1 MKKKNTKRNLTKP
14 TPPKYKKTLVINLMA
29 GPGAGKSTMAAALF
43 SKLKWQGIDCELA
56 AEYAKDL
63 VWEKRTK
70 TFENQVYIF
79 GKQHNRIFR
88 LLGQVQVVITD
99 SPLLLT
105 PIYDGRKRET
115 LKKLVFEEV
124 NRCNNLNIFVVR
136 RKDYNPNGRV
146 HTKSQADVIDE
157 TVKNFLE
164 ENNVPFIEV
173 EGTPDGVDY
182 IVCCVKETLKNET
195 RGNKNR

>member
-1 MKKKNTKRNLTKP
+1 MKP
-14 TPPKYKKTLVINLMA
+14 TPPKYQKTIVVNLMA

-43 SKLKWQGIDCELA
+43 AQLKWKGIDCELA

-63 VWEKRTK
+63 VWEKRDK

-88 LLGQVQVVITD
+88 LLGQVEVVITD

-105 PIYDGRKRET
+105 PIYDGHKRET

-157 TVKNFLE
+157 TVKNFLK
-164 ENNVPFIEV
+164 ENKMPFVEV
-173 EGTPDGVDY
+173 EGTPGGVLY
-182 IVCCVKETLKNET
+182 ISTLVEEMLLKQLLL
-195 RGNKNR
+195 KK

>member
-1 MKKKNTKRNLTKP
+1 MKKTIQ
-14 TPPKYKKTLVINLMA
+14 PKYKKTLVINLMA

-43 SKLKWQGIDCELA
+43 AQLKWRGIDCELA

-63 VWEKRTK
+63 VWEKRDK

-105 PIYDGRKRET
+105 PIYDGHKRET

-157 TVKNFLE
+157 NVKDFMKGNK
-164 ENNVPFIEV
+164 VPFIEV
-173 EGTPDGVDY
+173 EGTPTGIGEIVTLVD
-182 IVCCVKETLKNET
+182 EMLRNET
-195 RGNKNR
+195 RRSKNR

>member
-1 MKKKNTKRNLTKP
+1 
-14 TPPKYKKTLVINLMA
+14 
-29 GPGAGKSTMAAALF
+29 MAASLF
-43 SKLKWQGIDCELA
+43 SKLKWMGIDCELA

-63 VWEKRTK
+63 VWEKRDK

-124 NRCNNLNIFVVR
+124 NRCNNLNIFVIR

-146 HTKSQADVIDE
+146 HTKSQADIIDE
-157 TVKNFLE
+157 TVKTFLK
-164 ENNVPFIEV
+164 ENDIPFVEI
-173 EGTPDGVDY
+173 EGTPVGVEL
-182 IVCCVKETLKNET
+182 IIARVEEILRNET
-195 RGNKNR
+195 RRSKNR